1 MLDARPVAQSA
12 LLRLSVFL
20 VCLGYGA
27 LSHAHMGPNVKLP
40 GSYFF
45 VGPSVAWVGGDVEGV
60 ALNLDAAYSVSFFAL
75 SLNLKYL
82 HGEQADGRPVRLFGP
97 QLELSAW
104 FFVTVGGGVGFVAGK
119 GSSGLHLNTFVGV
132 PIPVEVQLKAIG
144 SLVVQPYYRA
154 NWVGND
160 WSTYHEVGLFVK
172 ITNYR

>member
-1 MLDARPVAQSA
+1 VLPYRMLDARPVAQSA

-82 HGEQADGRPVRLFGP
+82 HGSRPMVVRCGCLVP
-97 QLELSAW
+97 SSSLAP
-104 FFVTVGGGVGFVAGK
+104 
-119 GSSGLHLNTFVGV
+119 GSS
-132 PIPVEVQLKAIG
+132 
-144 SLVVQPYYRA
+144 
-154 NWVGND
+154 
-160 WSTYHEVGLFVK
+160 
-172 ITNYR
+172 